1 MLCLIFLKKS
11 ASCQVLAL
19 SKRTERLLPSHEA
32 ILATSKEMYLE
43 RERERERER
52 KREAEDVEAIDTAMA
67 GVMLKQATAAIVAP

>member
-1 MLCLIFLKKS
+1 
-11 ASCQVLAL
+11 
-19 SKRTERLLPSHEA
+19 
-32 ILATSKEMYLE
+32 MYLE